1 MGPQSSRL
9 AATFAAVCRG
19 EGHSPPAKP
28 CATAISRFAAAFSPS
43 RRAGVHARRTLAIS
57 KIGTLRRRRARRD
70 EGIPPYGR
78 PGGCGCP
85 VGRGPTVGRRGGI
98 YSSRGH
104 LQQRGVPGTI
114 QASSPTEVCGLRR
127 RAFKSWLARL
137 FKNAPALAGAKLWWA
152 SQEPRH
158 PRPKKQSAG
167 LFFAAAPPGFQ
178 VLTGPF
184 IKKCPRL
191 RGGNLIGGPARNH
204 ATHALKNSPPDCFLR
219 LTPPGFQVLAG
230 PLIKKCPR
238 LRGGNLIGGPART

>member
-1 MGPQSSRL
+1 MLFRSGWPQALPFRRGGFHIRPWV
-9 AATFAAVCRG
+9 FA
-19 EGHSPPAKP
+19 PP
-28 CATAISRFAAAFSPS
+28 RFPGWSLCFLPS
-43 RRAGVHARRTLAIS
+43 CRAGVHARRTLAIS

-191 RGGNLIGGPARNH
+191 
-204 ATHALKNSPPDCFLR
+204 S
-219 LTPPGFQVLAG
+219 
-230 PLIKKCPR
+230 
-238 LRGGNLIGGPART
+238 GGNLIGGPART